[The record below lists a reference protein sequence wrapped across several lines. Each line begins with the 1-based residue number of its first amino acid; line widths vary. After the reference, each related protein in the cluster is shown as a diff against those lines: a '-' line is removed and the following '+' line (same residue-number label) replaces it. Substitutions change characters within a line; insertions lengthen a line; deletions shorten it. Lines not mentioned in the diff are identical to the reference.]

1 MNTKTPPQVD
11 QAPVSGVVLAAGE
24 SRRMGQPKALLPW
37 GPPDDPTAPPI
48 LVAQVRALQEAGIG
62 RPRVVLGHEA
72 ARLHAALA
80 EHGCLAYTEVIVND
94 DYRLGRSTSV
104 IAGVAACPAGCDIL
118 LINVDQ
124 PRPAGMIRRLLAARR
139 SAEALITVPHYAG
152 RPGHPPIFAARLRDE
167 LLAVEEATQGL
178 RAVVRRHRDMI
189 QRISFNDAVVLVNLN
204 TPADYADARQRVF
217 PPTEQDRLQD
227 RSLRRHPS

>member
-1 MNTKTPPQVD
+1 MNTKTPPHAE
-11 QAPVSGVVLAAGE
+11 QAPSCGVVLAAGE
-24 SRRMGQPKALLPW
+24 SRRMGQLKALLPW
-37 GPPDDPTAPPI
+37 GPPDDPTAPPL
-48 LVAQVRALQEAGIG
+48 LVAQVRALREAGIG

-72 ARLHAALA
+72 EQLRAALA
-80 EHGCLAYTEVIVND
+80 EHGCLAYTKVIVNK

-124 PRPAGMIRRLLAARR
+124 PRPAGLIRRLLTTRQ
-139 SAEALITVPHYAG
+139 SAEAFITVPHYEG

-167 LLAVEEATQGL
+167 LLAVEEATEGL
-178 RAVVRRHRDMI
+178 RAVVRRHRTMI

-204 TPADYADARQRVF
+204 PPADYTDARQRVF
-217 PPTEQDRLQD
+217 PADSAPT
-227 RSLRRHPS
+227 